1 MNIANKERAQIFPV
15 NQPANNTYSFKNG
28 FPICT
33 FQIASQNKLLDTNS
47 LRLNGVLRLQDSNGA
62 LPTNNVAAL
71 PTNATTG
78 IAFNERIGLAS
89 ALNQI
94 TLSSPENNR
103 TLEVIRN
110 YGRFLSATMPVM
122 HSQDDYDTNLQI
134 GNPASGSKSYQ
145 AAKACNNELEFS
157 IPLRTGL
164 LSSGQRLPM
173 GQNGLRG
180 LTIELQL
187 APDSNAISGY
197 AVYDVV
203 SGNKTKIISTTI
215 NQGASYELK
224 NLSLSYDLLVPDDE
238 GLARLSVPATG
249 QLTYN
254 SVSQIYGVLNSSDQ
268 TQSYN
273 LGTSRTLAI
282 HHNFIPTE
290 FINNYNEDGFGT
302 NKLLKSNG
310 TEAVIKRV
318 TFLRGGQ
325 KFPLDFDLFTEKQG
339 QENRPQSELESKF
352 MDSIKPY
359 QSITHTLTSTYTN
372 NKFSDITT
380 FEDTGVPAENERNR
394 NGPPEQTATLPDPEP
409 VFGVGVRLDPLSN
422 VGVDYRNVPYA
433 IRIISELD
441 NNYPN
446 SIYTYTL
453 AQNTLMYSPQGIMVQ
468 N

>member
-1 MNIANKERAQIFPV
+1 
-15 NQPANNTYSFKNG
+15 
-28 FPICT
+28 
-33 FQIASQNKLLDTNS
+33 
-47 LRLNGVLRLQDSNGA
+47 
-62 LPTNNVAAL
+62 
-71 PTNATTG
+71 
-78 IAFNERIGLAS
+78 
-89 ALNQI
+89 
-94 TLSSPENNR
+94 
-103 TLEVIRN
+103 
-110 YGRFLSATMPVM
+110 MPVM
-122 HSQDDYDTNLQI
+122 HSQDDYDTNIQI
-134 GNPASGSKSYQ
+134 GNPATGSKSYQ
-145 AAKACNNELEFS
+145 AAKACNNEVEFS

-197 AVYDVV
+197 AVYDQVTAT
-203 SGNKTKIISTTI
+203 KTKIISTTI

-224 NLSLSYDLLVPDDE
+224 NLSLSYDLLVPDEE

-302 NKLLKSNG
+302 NKLLKNNG

-325 KFPLDFDLFTEKQG
+325 KFPLDYDLFIDQQG
-339 QENRPQSELESKF
+339 QRE
-352 MDSIKPY
+352 
-359 QSITHTLTSTYTN
+359 
-372 NKFSDITT
+372 
-380 FEDTGVPAENERNR
+380 
-394 NGPPEQTATLPDPEP
+394 
-409 VFGVGVRLDPLSN
+409 
-422 VGVDYRNVPYA
+422 
-433 IRIISELD
+433 
-441 NNYPN
+441 
-446 SIYTYTL
+446 
-453 AQNTLMYSPQGIMVQ
+453 
-468 N
+468 

>member
-62 LPTNNVAAL
+62 LPTNTVAAP

-78 IAFNERIGLAS
+78 IAFNERIGLAAS
-89 ALNQI
+89 LNQI

-110 YGRFLSATMPVM
+110 YGRFLSSTMPVM

-134 GNPASGSKSYQ
+134 GNPATGSKSYQ
-145 AAKACNNELEFS
+145 AAKACNNEVEFS

-197 AVYDVV
+197 AVYDQVTAT
-203 SGNKTKIISTTI
+203 KTKIISTTI

-224 NLSLSYDLLVPDDE
+224 NLSLSYDLLVPDEE
-238 GLARLSVPATG
+238 GLARLAVPATG

-302 NKLLKSNG
+302 NKLLKNNG

-325 KFPLDFDLFTEKQG
+325 KFPLDYDLFVEQQG
-339 QENRPQSELESKF
+339 NENRPQSELESKF

-372 NKFSDITT
+372 NKFSDVTT
-380 FEDTGVPAENERNR
+380 FESVPNENDRNR
-394 NGPPEQTATLPDPEP
+394 NGPPEQTDTLPDPEP

>member
-15 NQPANNTYSFKNG
+15 NQPSNNTYSFKDG

-33 FQIASQNKLLDTNS
+33 FNIAAQNKLLDTNS
-47 LRLNGVLRLQDSNGA
+47 LRLNGVLRVNNSAGV
-62 LPTNNVAAL
+62 LPTNNTQTAS
-71 PTNATTG
+71 ATAG
-78 IAFNERIGLAS
+78 IALNERIGLAA

-110 YGRFLSATMPVM
+110 YGRFLASTMPVI

-134 GNPASGSKSYQ
+134 GNPASASKSFNGARQ
-145 AAKACNNELEFS
+145 QNNELEFS

-164 LSSGQRLPM
+164 LSSGQRLPL

-187 APDSNAISGY
+187 SPDSNALSGY
-197 AVYDVV
+197 AYYDTDAQNNVRRNPV
-203 SGNKTKIISTTI
+203 LATGIGN
-215 NQGASYELK
+215 GAFYQLK
-224 NLSLSYDLLVPDDE
+224 NLSLSYDLLVPDEE
-238 GLARLSVPATG
+238 GMARLSVPATG
-249 QLTYN
+249 QINYN

-268 TQSYN
+268 TQSLN

-282 HHNFIPTE
+282 HHNFIPTSN
-290 FINNYNEDGFGT
+290 INNYNHDGFSTGRLE
-302 NKLLKSNG
+302 NSGGAKAN
-310 TEAVIKRV
+310 IRRV

-325 KFPLDFDLFTEKQG
+325 KFPLDYDLFVKEQGTED
-339 QENRPQSELESKF
+339 RPQTELDTKF

-359 QSITHTLTSTYTN
+359 QSITHTLVSPFTN
-372 NKFSDITT
+372 NSISTQVSQRPPLPNSFEPNSAP
-380 FEDTGVPAENERNR
+380 EDTD
-394 NGPPEQTATLPDPEP
+394 TLPDPEP

-422 VGVDYRNVPYA
+422 VGVDYRNVPYSV
-433 IRIISELD
+433 RIVSDLD
-441 NNYPN
+441 GNSPN
-446 SIYTYTL
+446 SIYTYVL
-453 AQNTLMYSPQGIMVQ
+453 AQNSLMYSPQGIMVQ